1 MIIKT
6 IVPKVGEPFQ
16 YMGKPVLG
24 VNRER
29 IGSITDV
36 IDVGDHY
43 ELIMEIVDNIK
54 EGLKNEEKDISTIS
68 WGDRMW

>member
-16 YMGKPVLG
+16 YIGKPVIGLP
-24 VNRER
+24 RER

-43 ELIMEIVDNIK
+43 ELIMEVVDNK
-54 EGLKNEEKDISTIS
+54 TEGLKNE
-68 WGDRMW
+68 